1 MAITNT
7 LQRIYSG
14 SRLLT
19 SDEIHIIANSLHLNC
34 AEYGL
39 QK

>member
-1 MAITNT
+1 MHIQVA
-7 LQRIYSG
+7 
-14 SRLLT
+14 
-19 SDEIHIIANSLHLNC
+19 SDEIHIITNFLHLNC